1 MKEFGQTIRRRG
13 VQYILVAVLAS
24 GFQACSD
31 NCSNKVEDIHISSP
45 GRNTLKI
52 QIDVHST
59 DMLDAY
65 VKYWP
70 KGNEKGSFTSAVSR
84 QSKTH
89 KLVLTNLKPK
99 QEYEFQ
105 VITGNKNCSAD
116 SKVYSFATPDYPMWM
131 KDVFSVVCP
140 DTSVLP
146 KSFQQGYTMLYKRE
160 NPGILFFLNAK
171 GDIVWYHQVNGTGF
185 KTAHFTKNNSIISIL
200 GPEDYPT
207 SYGNEILELSLTGDT
222 LFHIKKGEK
231 DFKQTIHH
239 EVLLNDKDQVVTIC
253 SEERIHDL
261 AAKGGTKTDTVKS
274 DGILVLDKQG
284 RQVWKWTVFD
294 IVNPLDDKNIVKEK
308 NDWMHANS
316 LNFDKDGNYL
326 LSFYNNGQIWKID
339 AKTGKL
345 IWKFGKGGDF
355 EMPADGVFDN
365 SHAVHIN
372 PQNSLMLFDNG
383 TSRQLSRSMAFRLD
397 EKEKK
402 AALVLNTALPRDVY
416 SERMG
421 SAYLVNDTTILHSC
435 SKRNTVALTNL
446 KGTFLWALKTGFMPY
461 RVEFIPAD
469 RVKPYIMN

>member
-1 MKEFGQTIRRRG
+1 MKGL
-13 VQYILVAVLAS
+13 VQSIKRKVFQYVLIAVLI
-24 GFQACSD
+24 GGLQACSD
-31 NCSNKVEDIHISSP
+31 YCSNQVEDIHISSP

-52 QIDVHST
+52 QIDVHTT
-59 DMLDAY
+59 DILDVY

-70 KGNEKGSFTSAVSR
+70 KGNEKESFISTVSS
-84 QSKTH
+84 QSKSH

-99 QEYEFQ
+99 LEYEFQ
-105 VITGNKNCSAD
+105 VIAGNKNCSAD
-116 SKVYSFATPDYPMWM
+116 SKVYSFATTDYPMWM
-131 KDVFSVVCP
+131 KDVFNVICP
-140 DTSVLP
+140 DTTVLP
-146 KSFQQGYTMLYKRE
+146 QSFQQGYIMLYRRE

-200 GPEDYPT
+200 GSESYPT

-222 LFHIKKGEK
+222 IFHIRKGEK

-253 SEERIHDL
+253 SEERTLDL
-261 AAKGGTKTDTVKS
+261 SARGGGKADTVKS

-294 IVNPLDDKNIVKEK
+294 TLNPLNDKNIVNEK

-339 AKTGKL
+339 AKTGKV
-345 IWKFGKGGDF
+345 IWKFGNGGDF
-355 EMPADGVFDN
+355 EMTAEAVFDN

-397 EKEKK
+397 ENEKK
-402 AALVLNTALPRDVY
+402 ATLVSSTPLPRDVY

-421 SAYLVNDTTILHSC
+421 SAYLVNDTAILHSC
-435 SKRNTVALTNL
+435 SKRNSVVLTNL

-461 RVEFIPAD
+461 RVEFIPGD
-469 RVKPYIMN
+469 GVKRYF